1 MTSIRSNAAADLS
14 GAEPCRSSLCPDMLH
29 AILAGASFTLNHD
42 VVLSCTMCTDRRD
55 FLRLSAG
62 VAGATLLG
70 RSLAYADTESLEPT
84 PQVTQP
90 EAIRRLRRMT
100 DKVVPITLDER
111 KARIEKAQKLM
122 RDQRIDAM
130 YLEPASSMFYY
141 TGMRWG
147 TSERMFALVIPARGE
162 LAWICPKFE
171 EERARELIQMGN
183 DVRTWEEDE
192 SPYQRVAE
200 VFRDRGIRTGTIG
213 IEERVRFFLYD
224 GIRLAAPALKFVSA
238 TPITA
243 GGRMYKSPA
252 EISLLQIAND
262 ITLVAYKAT
271 RDSMTEGM
279 TQGEFAGNCAAAF
292 RALGTSGGIF
302 VSFGK
307 YTAFPH
313 GSSTPQR
320 LQQGDVVLMD
330 GGCSVEGYQ
339 SDITRTFVF
348 GKPTD
353 RQRQIWNL
361 ERKAQDA
368 AFAAAKVGAPCESVD
383 AAARKVITDA
393 GFGPDYKVPGLPH
406 RTGHGI
412 GLDGHEWTNFVR
424 GNKTPI
430 QPGMCFSDEP
440 TIVMYGEFG
449 VRLEDCL
456 HIGSDGPHFFTEQSP
471 AIDQPFP
478 KASS

>member
-1 MTSIRSNAAADLS
+1 
-14 GAEPCRSSLCPDMLH
+14 
-29 AILAGASFTLNHD
+29 
-42 VVLSCTMCTDRRD
+42 MCTDRRD

-62 VAGATLLG
+62 IAGATLLG
-70 RSLAYADTESLEPT
+70 GSLVHAQQGS
-84 PQVTQP
+84 QP
-90 EAIRRLRRMT
+90 EPIRRLRRLT
-100 DKVVPITLDER
+100 DNVVPITIEER
-111 KARIEKAQKLM
+111 NGRIEKAQKLM
-122 RDQRIDAM
+122 RDQHIDAI
-130 YLEPASSMFYY
+130 YIEPGSSMFYY

-147 TSERMFALVIPARGE
+147 TSERMFAMVLPARGE
-162 LAWICPKFE
+162 IAWVCPKFE
-171 EERARELIQMGN
+171 EERARELIKMGK
-183 DVRTWEEDE
+183 DIRTWEEDE

-200 VFRDRGIRTGTIG
+200 ILKDRGVRTGTVG

-224 GIRLAAPALKFVSA
+224 GIRQVAPAVKFVSA

-243 GGRMYKSPA
+243 GGRMFKSPA
-252 EISLLQIAND
+252 ELALMQLAND
-262 ITLVAYKAT
+262 ITIVAYKAT

-320 LQQGDVVLMD
+320 LKEGDVVLMD
-330 GGCSVEGYQ
+330 GGCEIEGYE

-353 RQRQIWNL
+353 RQRQIWDL
-361 ERKAQDA
+361 EKKAQDA
-368 AFAAAKVGAPCESVD
+368 AIAAAKVGAPCEAVD

-440 TIVMYGEFG
+440 TIVIYGEFG
-449 VRLEDCL
+449 IRLEDCL
-456 HIGSDGPHFFTEQSP
+456 YITPDGPKFFTKQSES
-471 AIDQPFP
+471 IDEPF
-478 KASS
+478 